1 MCETLLGHY
10 DNEINPYG
18 LSGSKSKIVHCP
30 PTWTQRSP
38 SIGVLIMKQ
47 HPQQSKLLLTLLT
60 RSHSPGRRRNGGF
73 SLAVTLLVLLAAVV
87 GSMAMANLATS
98 GNLGA
103 LFQGESSEAK
113 EAAEA
118 GLASVISE
126 LNKDENRRLLVT
138 ANTGWAS
145 TQAYQNPC
153 LSQNPATAT
162 ILPSATAVGFANP
175 STLNDLG
182 GGRSFRVT
190 SKRVISV
197 DPTTGARTTP
207 RGTPTGTTNDLADGQ
222 FPGFIEI
229 TVVGSFRNATASV
242 TREFQVVPKCCSQ
255 SFGSMPTG
263 LTTGTGTQVLGSDNR
278 ACDSS
283 FPRILIGSN
292 GGGLISTGLN
302 SGRIGTLNAN
312 GTVNFNDKPNVVCLK
327 NTSSNIC
334 GPTGSSQTVD
344 STAVSP
350 ISLQLPAVPAYPCP
364 VGQTCTNGLTIVAT
378 SAANSLSSVNSGTA
392 CSTRNCSTTQT
403 ETTTVQSNTN
413 RDYLRTAVNGS
424 GNLEVQLC
432 NTTNNNS
439 SNVTANPS
447 APAAFADS
455 CSPTYGATTT
465 ITRTRTTRCNNSLV
479 CTQTAWSAPTTTT
492 SGGVNINEY
501 CVKTNDGAFS
511 CRLTSLKVYDDTNA
525 SSGNT
530 GSSVNTTNLNRRQ
543 NNTFYIDTS
552 NAPIN
557 LFFNKEWNATS
568 LNLNAS
574 VDNVGNG
581 NADGQLQQVY
591 CSSPSASTPCGTK
604 AGANNNNRATVIS
617 NDNVSPITIG
627 IGDDGYMRDFFVYSP
642 FATFLLNNPVDSSAT
657 VGSVERNFDDGI
669 FPYYQGSLWVNN
681 VQFQANASNTG
692 RTWLAVPGGS
702 LNAYTLGTSN
712 SLFSLPV
719 YDWAARSS
727 NTTSLY

>member
-1 MCETLLGHY
+1 
-10 DNEINPYG
+10 
-18 LSGSKSKIVHCP
+18 
-30 PTWTQRSP
+30 
-38 SIGVLIMKQ
+38 MKQ
-47 HPQQSKLLLTLLT
+47 RPLQSKLLLTLLT
-60 RSHSPGRRRNGGF
+60 RRHSPGRRRNGGF
-73 SLAVTLLVLLAAVV
+73 SLAVALLVLLAAVV
-87 GSMAMANLATS
+87 GSLAMANLATT

-103 LFQGESSEAK
+103 LFQGESSEAR

-145 TQAYQNPC
+145 SQAYQNPC
-153 LSQNPATAT
+153 LSQNTATAT
-162 ILPSATAVGFANP
+162 VFPSATAVGFANP
-175 STLNDLG
+175 STVNDLG

-190 SKRVISV
+190 SKQVISV

-207 RGTPTGTTNDLADGQ
+207 RGIPAGTTNDLDDGQ
-222 FPGFIEI
+222 FPGFIQI
-229 TVVGSFRNATASV
+229 TVQGSFRNATASV

-263 LTTGTGTQVLGSDNR
+263 LTTGTGTQTFGSDNR

-283 FPRILIGSN
+283 FPRILIGVT
-292 GGGLISTGLN
+292 GGGLLSTGL
-302 SGRIGTLNAN
+302 GRGRLGTLNAD
-312 GTVNFNDKPNVVCLK
+312 GTVDFTNKPNVVCLK

-334 GPTGSSQTVD
+334 GPTGSNQSVD
-344 STAVSP
+344 STAVNT
-350 ISLQLPAVPAYPCP
+350 ISLQLPALPAYPCP
-364 VGQTCTNGLTIVAT
+364 SGQTCTNGLTIDAT
-378 SAANSLSSVNSGTA
+378 SAADSLSSVNPGTA
-392 CSTRNCSTTQT
+392 CSTRNCNTTQT
-403 ETTTVQSNTN
+403 ETTTVGTGTN

-432 NTTNNNS
+432 NTTNNNT
-439 SNVTANPS
+439 SNVTANPT

-455 CSPTYGATTT
+455 CSPIYGATTT
-465 ITRTRTTRCNNSLV
+465 ITRTRTTSCTNVVSFV
-479 CTQTAWSAPTTTT
+479 CTQGAWSAPTTTT
-492 SGGVNINEY
+492 SGGENINDY

-511 CRLTSLKVYDDTNA
+511 CRLTSLKVYDDTAA

-530 GSSVNTTNLNRRQ
+530 GSAVNTSNTNRRQ

-574 VDNVGNG
+574 VDNVGGG

-591 CSSPSASTPCGTK
+591 CTSPSASTPCGTK
-604 AGANNNNRATVIS
+604 AGANFTNRATVIS

-627 IGDDGYMRDFFVYSP
+627 IGDDGYMRDFFVYAP
-642 FATFLLNNPVDSSAT
+642 FATFLLNNPQDSTAA
-657 VGSVERNFDDGI
+657 VGSVEYNFDQAI
-669 FPYYQGSLWVNN
+669 FPYYQGTLWVNN
-681 VQFQANASNTG
+681 LQFQSNTSNTG